1 MKIQAVQFL
10 ESILEGKCEHCLVL
24 RCGLYQISSNRSSK
38 MSWLLCASE
47 SRMYTLH
54 DQVVGCSGLPG
65 TRRGGWKVVWSV
77 LRVSEASGCGLLQ
90 MVCVW

>member
-1 MKIQAVQFL
+1 
-10 ESILEGKCEHCLVL
+10 
-24 RCGLYQISSNRSSK
+24 
-38 MSWLLCASE
+38 
-47 SRMYTLH
+47 MYTLH